1 MQERIKALRKTLG
14 LTQQNFAERIGVK
27 RQTVAQYEIGRNIP
41 TDMAINLICREFSV
55 DETWLRT
62 GEGEMF
68 RARTQSEELASFFGR
83 LLTLDD
89 ADIQSRFVTAL
100 SHVGPEG
107 WAALEKFIDDLTEQK
122 KETDS

>member
-41 TDMAINLICREFSV
+41 TDMAINLICREFGV

-83 LLTLDD
+83 LLTLYD
-89 ADIQSRFVTAL
+89 ANIQSRFVTAL